1 MARVTIFSTIQEE
14 DREKLGISK
23 WRKRLPYR
31 WYQSYLMKCMPIYR
45 KEVSYY
51 GIDCYQICLPF
62 QESELQQYEEEFL
75 LDFMEQCIKKEEI
88 EFCYFE
94 KNIAF
99 ACKNFC
105 LDYSWVIPYLMFPK
119 MLELV
124 MKQNHLRLEE
134 IRPFIIDSNDR
145 KIEYILDYM
154 VPHLNYLVI
163 QTNRKKEFE
172 PFVEAVYEQYGLVI
186 EVLSIQ
192 QESME
197 KSSLIQA
204 QIKQCNVIIDL
215 DKSSYKQ
222 YLYLKKGS
230 IVLDLNQSI
239 EKETYLSSRRSD
251 LKKYKTNDFRI
262 TIAGETIDLQLAA
275 ILFVSQVWK
284 INQLTRNK
292 AGLSYQEGKEVIQR
306 NQLKITMLEQ

>member
-51 GIDCYQICLPF
+51 GIDCHQICLPF

-75 LDFMEQCIKKEEI
+75 IDFIEQCIKKEEI

-99 ACKNFC
+99 ACKKFC

-124 MKQNHLRLEE
+124 MKENRLRLEE

-154 VPHLNYLVI
+154 VPHLNYLMI
-163 QTNRKKEFE
+163 QTKRKKEFE
-172 PFVEAVYEQYGLVI
+172 PFIEAVYEQYGLVI
-186 EVLSIQ
+186 EVLNMQ

-197 KSSLIQA
+197 KSSLIQT

-262 TIAGETIDLQLAA
+262 TIAGEMIDLQLAA
-275 ILFVSQVWK
+275 TLFVSQVWK